1 MSREPRLC
9 TESACRNVEDE
20 CRGKD
25 VSCLFE
31 EINEWVVMV
40 REEKRIC
47 MYVNRDDKK
56 RGDSCFVRRELD
68 WDRV

>member
-1 MSREPRLC
+1 M
-9 TESACRNVEDE
+9 EDE

-47 MYVNRDDKK
+47 MYVCIGMIK
-56 RGDSCFVRRELD
+56 REGIVAL
-68 WDRV
+68 